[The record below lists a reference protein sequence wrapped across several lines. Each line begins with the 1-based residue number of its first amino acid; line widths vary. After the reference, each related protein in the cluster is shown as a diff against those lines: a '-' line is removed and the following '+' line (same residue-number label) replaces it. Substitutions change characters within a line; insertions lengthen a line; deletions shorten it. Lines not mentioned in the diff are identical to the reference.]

1 MCCFPRRTVLF
12 IACLL
17 RLLSNKDAFSDMLV
31 GLTTMIFP
39 LRWSST
45 LHLHAS
51 LKNWPKAAT
60 TFFFA
65 FNLEPRFRCDLLY
78 YTHHDRLS
86 GAAYILAFQDSQK
99 LAGIQEGGSRRC
111 SRPRRRNFGWAMRPV
126 KL

>member
-1 MCCFPRRTVLF
+1 MHHSRTGQR
-12 IACLL
+12 
-17 RLLSNKDAFSDMLV
+17 RLLL
-31 GLTTMIFP
+31 
-39 LRWSST
+39 
-45 LHLHAS
+45 
-51 LKNWPKAAT
+51 
-60 TFFFA
+60 FFFA
-65 FNLEPRFRCDLLY
+65 FNLEPRFCCDLLY